1 MDTRRATEEID
12 IRYVEVPKLTLD
24 KVDRIVELAKDR
36 PTFIDGDK
44 DWEIIWELFTLWC
57 DQYPA
62 HYMEFQKSIKMIRDT
77 LKDEN
82 GFIKEDGGLIQ
93 KQLEVP
99 ETFYTMIKIFYPDQK
114 WDRKFVAGLAKR
126 IPILKVAKNI

>member
-1 MDTRRATEEID
+1 MDTKATEEID
-12 IRYVEVPKLTLD
+12 IRYVEVPKLTLN

-44 DWEIIWELFTLWC
+44 DWEVIWELFILWC
-57 DQYPA
+57 EQYPA
-62 HYMEFQKSIKMIRDT
+62 HYMEFQKSIKVIRDS

-82 GFIKEDGGLIQ
+82 GFVREDGGLIQ

-99 ETFYTMIKIFYPDQK
+99 ETFYHMIKIFYPDQK

>member
-1 MDTRRATEEID
+1 VGCIIKIWIQEEQ
-12 IRYVEVPKLTLD
+12 PKKLT
-24 KVDRIVELAKDR
+24 
-36 PTFIDGDK
+36 
-44 DWEIIWELFTLWC
+44 
-57 DQYPA
+57 Y
-62 HYMEFQKSIKMIRDT
+62 
-77 LKDEN
+77 